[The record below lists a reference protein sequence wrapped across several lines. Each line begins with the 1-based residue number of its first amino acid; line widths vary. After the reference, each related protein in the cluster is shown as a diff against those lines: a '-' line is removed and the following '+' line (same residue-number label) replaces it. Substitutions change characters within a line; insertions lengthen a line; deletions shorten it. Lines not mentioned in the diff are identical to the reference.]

1 MMNTI
6 KNTVQL
12 IGNLGKDV
20 DLVKFENGNQLAKM
34 SLATND
40 YYRNKEG
47 EKVEETQWHNLVA
60 WGKKAEVMA
69 RILKKGNEVAIQG
82 KLTHRTYED
91 KDGKK
96 WKRQF

>member
-1 MMNTI
+1 
-6 KNTVQL
+6 
-12 IGNLGKDV
+12 
-20 DLVKFENGNQLAKM
+20 M

-91 KDGKK
+91 KDGKTRYFSEVVVHDFLK
-96 WKRQF
+96 ITNLGEGEERQNTEKTE